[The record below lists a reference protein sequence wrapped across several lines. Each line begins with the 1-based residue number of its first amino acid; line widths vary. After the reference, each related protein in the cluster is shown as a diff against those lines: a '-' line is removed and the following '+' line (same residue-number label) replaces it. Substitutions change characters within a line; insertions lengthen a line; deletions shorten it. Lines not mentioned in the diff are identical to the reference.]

1 MIISGLITL
10 VDILLAFILVKF
22 VNKNDFPI
30 HKFAGYFFA
39 SLIPLVN
46 IIFFFILVKKIFQG
60 YFLNLKNKFKK

>member
-1 MIISGLITL
+1 MLISGLITL

-22 VNKNDFPI
+22 VNKNNFSI

-39 SLIPLVN
+39 SLIPIVN